1 MDLIGAVVVVVVAA
15 HAKTSSISIT
25 SDYSATAT
33 AVTHHSLDS
42 MTPRRNTNK
51 NMLPFNGYHP
61 AMQYIFDEIS
71 AGCITTDMGS
81 RAINNNYEDTVRSF
95 KLDEMEYLSTFSS
108 PRTSIWKIVARD
120 RSQSS
125 NGM

>member
-1 MDLIGAVVVVVVAA
+1 
-15 HAKTSSISIT
+15 
-25 SDYSATAT
+25 
-33 AVTHHSLDS
+33 
-42 MTPRRNTNK
+42 
-51 NMLPFNGYHP
+51 
-61 AMQYIFDEIS
+61 MQYIFDEIS

-108 PRTSIWKIVARD
+108 PLTSIWKIVARD